1 MIWSTGNPNSPMEFF
16 TNSRLAA
23 TPLGPNRV
31 GSSSRRLVSGV
42 DFDRVPSPRLQSGA
56 SKRRS
61 MANGSTPGPSKL
73 SKSVVAESPENGPE
87 DDSGIGG
94 GFDDYGPQELTPTRE
109 SSPQQTSF
117 MQMNRDDDDDDDEGG
132 RGYEDDEPDMEET
145 PIPMSK
151 QSKGKGRAEMLP
163 ANRHADTDV
172 EDEIARGLEDVELQT
187 YSDERESE
195 PPTKKSR
202 TAHQSKRGRERARKM
217 DQRSC
222 WFRNLFLM

>member
-1 MIWSTGNPNSPMEFF
+1 MEFF

-23 TPLGPNRV
+23 TPLGANRV

-73 SKSVVAESPENGPE
+73 SKSVVAESPENEPE
-87 DDSGIGG
+87 GDSGIGG

-109 SSPQQTSF
+109 PSPQQTSF
-117 MQMNRDDDDDDDEGG
+117 MQMNRDDDDDDDDEGG

-151 QSKGKGRAEMLP
+151 QNKGKGRAEILP
-163 ANRHADTDV
+163 ENRHGDTDV
-172 EDEIARGLEDVELQT
+172 EDEIARGLEDVELQP
-187 YSDERESE
+187 YSDEGEGE

-202 TAHQSKRGRERARKM
+202 TAHQSKQRRGRARKM
-217 DQRSC
+217 DQRLC
-222 WFRNLFLM
+222 RFRNLILM